1 MNEEEILLS
10 KESFG
15 ELCNNLKEMLD
26 NDSQAKISENLLA
39 IIGAYNTLSDDRE
52 KINENNITLAKEKEE
67 LLKTNGN
74 LFQKI
79 GFNKENKIEEK
90 KQEKEETPEIEI
102 NDFLNEKGEFK

>member
-1 MNEEEILLS
+1 MDNDNVLLS

-26 NDSQAKISENLLA
+26 NEQQATISENLLA

-52 KINENNITLAKEKEE
+52 KLNESNISLAKEKEE

-79 GFNKENKIEEK
+79 GFNKENKIVENKPE
-90 KQEKEETPEIEI
+90 EKEETKIEI
-102 NDFLNEKGEFK
+102 DDFLNEKGEFK